1 MMKQKIYFVALLCAT
16 LFGFASCLSD
26 SDDDDK
32 DNKLLFSAYY
42 TITGTYPNYKL
53 IADNDMIVYP
63 TIASVNKLT
72 DSKGFG
78 EHKRIQLYAYYTPS
92 DTTTENGVTV
102 IRNAELND
110 GAYLVEQKAVTL
122 AEATEAGILKEDS
135 IFNTKSNNGWLANG
149 YVTSL
154 FTAEFSI
161 ANGKAVEPD
170 ANLCATNIGDN
181 AVTLTMLYNRHTPK
195 APISPYD
202 DGVFAYS
209 FDITGL
215 EIPGNDSITVTFETK
230 GADPSKI
237 KVSRQDFYYHAQ

>member
-1 MMKQKIYFVALLCAT
+1 MPKSVDDYLNIACVIDDGKIVC
-16 LFGFASCLSD
+16 
-26 SDDDDK
+26 
-32 DNKLLFSAYY
+32 
-42 TITGTYPNYKL
+42 
-53 IADNDMIVYP
+53 
-63 TIASVNKLT
+63 
-72 DSKGFG
+72 
-78 EHKRIQLYAYYTPS
+78 
-92 DTTTENGVTV
+92 DT
-102 IRNAELND
+102 
-110 GAYLVEQKAVTL
+110 
-122 AEATEAGILKEDS
+122 
-135 IFNTKSNNGWLANG
+135 NTWTC
-149 YVTSL
+149 VCTSL

-170 ANLCATNIGDN
+170 ANLCATSIGDN